1 MDAGGRAD
9 AWGWG
14 RGAEKGAVAMIAGA
28 GYAHR
33 TLYSSLDTF
42 HPLERGFPPCGG
54 VVFPAL
60 GASGL
65 VARHQ
70 LAPSFV
76 AVSPLLRLFYP
87 YRIALILAHNRV

>member
-14 RGAEKGAVAMIAGA
+14 RSAEKGAVAAMIAGA

-42 HPLERGFPPCGG
+42 PIPAGEG
-54 VVFPAL
+54 FPAL
-60 GASGL
+60 RWGSLPCFGRLWARSGTSW
-65 VARHQ
+65 
-70 LAPSFV
+70 PP
-76 AVSPLLRLFYP
+76 VSPLFRLFYAFSTHTGSP
-87 YRIALILAHNRV
+87 